1 MGCQLCLLTPPLCHR
16 HPRRCHLPKVT
27 SARIIFDKAFRQMKF
42 KWLHI
47 CRGIPPSSPSLS
59 TFSVGHFSCPS
70 HQPVTCHRSLL
81 NVRSSMFIF
90 ISTLCGIS
98 LSLFVCLLSAL
109 LLSLLVV
116 LVVVVVVYWHV
127 CLSPIIEEG
136 NAYFK

>member
-1 MGCQLCLLTPPLCHR
+1 MGCQLCLLPPPLCHR

-27 SARIIFDKAFRQMKF
+27 SVRIIFDKAFRQMKF

-47 CRGIPPSSPSLS
+47 CRGIPPTSSPLSLS
-59 TFSVGHFSCPS
+59 PFSVGHFSCPS
-70 HQPVTCHRSLL
+70 YQPVTCHRSLL

-109 LLSLLVV
+109 LLFSLLFS
-116 LVVVVVVYWHV
+116 LLLLFIGISV
-127 CLSPIIEEG
+127 CLR
-136 NAYFK
+136 